1 MIDFFPFYTP
11 DRIHYH
17 DGTNRQ
23 GCTMTMKK
31 EVTACIVIIGNEI
44 LSGRT
49 QDKNISFLGTR
60 LDELGIRL
68 AEARIIPDVEDV
80 IIDTINDC
88 RCRYD
93 YVFTTGGIGPT
104 HDDITAATIA
114 RAFNVDLVCSEEA
127 VSRLE
132 KYYEPGTV
140 NPARLRMANIPDGA
154 RLIENPVS
162 GAPGFRMENVFVMA
176 GVPMIMQVMFD
187 GIGGQLAG
195 GPPIITANVVT
206 NLSESKLAEDLE
218 RLQTGYPDISIGS
231 YPFFRKNR
239 LGVNIVMRTTDRERL
254 VKLAAEV
261 RELIVRLEGRIVDEN
276 TGMPE

>member
-1 MIDFFPFYTP
+1 
-11 DRIHYH
+11 
-17 DGTNRQ
+17 
-23 GCTMTMKK
+23 MTAKQ

-49 QDKNISFLGTR
+49 QDKNISFLGVR
-60 LDELGIRL
+60 LDDLGIRL
-68 AEARIIPDVEDV
+68 AEARVIPDDENV
-80 IIDTINDC
+80 IIDTINEC
-88 RCRYD
+88 RRRYD

-114 RAFNVDLVCSEEA
+114 RAFNVELVRNEDA

-140 NPARLRMANIPDGA
+140 NKARLRMANIPDGA

-187 GIGGQLAG
+187 GITGQLAG

-218 RLQTGYPDISIGS
+218 RLQEGYPDISIGS
-231 YPFFRKNR
+231 YPFFRNNR

-254 VKLAAEV
+254 TKLTS
-261 RELIVRLEGRIVDEN
+261 ELRDMIVRLEGRIVDEIA
-276 TGMPE
+276 GMEE